1 MRAVFA
7 LNPWESKRLIGR
19 AVAHLPE
26 VQHALAEAQ
35 ILIAHGSTN
44 VFVAEEVLGYCP
56 ERDKYASG
64 QVINGT
70 LCQTESSEKP
80 PILRLLKGK
89 PMPPVPSMDET
100 LAGWDDSCVFI
111 KGANAVDPEF
121 NAAIFNAHP
130 GAGTIGFAFGKICG
144 MGIPLIV
151 PVGLGKA
158 NSFRQ
163 AGVHPTGAR
172 PRRLFQ
178 WPEDLACCRLINA
191 KVITEIQALEILYGL
206 PAVHVGGGG
215 VSGSEGTV
223 VLTVN
228 GEDAVVEQAIEEFN
242 TIKGEPP
249 LALQKALCETC
260 IPSTPALRT
269 ADGAQVIENTAKTC
283 IYSGTPGSRPAGLV
297 QQAPDGILT
306 ATLPAKRNHK
316 RI

>member
-1 MRAVFA
+1 MRAVFS

-19 AVAHLPE
+19 AVSKLPE
-26 VQHALAEAQ
+26 VVYALSHAQLV
-35 ILIAHGSTN
+35 IAHGSTN

-80 PILRLLKGK
+80 PILRLVKGK
-89 PMPPVPSMDET
+89 PVPPVPTMDET
-100 LAGWDDSCVFI
+100 MAGWDDKCVFI

-151 PVGLGKA
+151 PVGLEKLIPSVKLASTQLG
-158 NSFRQ
+158 
-163 AGVHPTGAR
+163 HAR
-172 PRRLFQ
+172 VDYFNGQKIGMLP
-178 WPEDLACCRLINA
+178 LINA
-191 KVITEIQALEILYGL
+191 KVITEIQAFKILFGL
-206 PAVHVGGGG
+206 DAVHVGGGG
-215 VSGSEGTV
+215 VSGSEGTI
-223 VLTVN
+223 VLSVEGDKQSVN
-228 GEDAVVEQAIEEFN
+228 ESIEEIN

-249 LALQKALCETC
+249 LNLKKALCETC

-269 ADGAQVIENTAKTC
+269 ADGSQVIEQTEKTC
-283 IYSGTPGSRPAGLV
+283 IYSGTLETDL
-297 QQAPDGILT
+297 PDWFK
-306 ATLPAKRNHK
+306 KREVTY
-316 RI
+316 

>member
-151 PVGLGKA
+151 PVGLEKLIP
-158 NSFRQ
+158 SVKQ
-163 AGVHPTGAR
+163 ASTQLGHAR
-172 PRRLFQ
+172 VDYFNGQKIGMLP
-178 WPEDLACCRLINA
+178 LINA
-191 KVITEIQALEILYGL
+191 KVITEIQAFEILYGL

-260 IPSTPALRT
+260 IPSTPALSGLPTEPKSSKIR
-269 ADGAQVIENTAKTC
+269 AKTC
-283 IYSGTPGSRPAGLV
+283 IYSGTPEADL
-297 QQAPDGILT
+297 PDWFNKRQT
-306 ATLPAKRNHK
+306 AS
-316 RI
+316 

>member
-19 AVAHLPE
+19 AVARLPE
-26 VQHALAEAQ
+26 VQHALTEAQ
-35 ILIAHGSTN
+35 IIIAHGSTN
-44 VFVAEEVLGYCP
+44 VYVAEEVLGYCP

-80 PILRLLKGK
+80 AILRLVKGS
-89 PMPPVPSMDET
+89 PVPPVPTMDET
-100 LAGWDDSCVFI
+100 LAGWDDTCVFI

-121 NAAIFNAHP
+121 NAAVFNAHP

-151 PVGLGKA
+151 PVGLEKLIP
-158 NSFRQ
+158 SVKQ
-163 AGVHPTGAR
+163 ASTQLGHAR
-172 PRRLFQ
+172 VDYFNGQKIGMLP
-178 WPEDLACCRLINA
+178 LINA
-191 KVITEIQALEILYGL
+191 KVITEIQAFDILFGL
-206 PAVHVGGGG
+206 TAIHVGGGG

-223 VLTVN
+223 VLSVN

-242 TIKGEPP
+242 SIKGEPP

-269 ADGAQVIENTAKTC
+269 ADGAQVIEKTPKTC
-283 IYSGTPGSRPAGLV
+283 IYSGTLEADL
-297 QQAPDGILT
+297 PDWFK
-306 ATLPAKRNHK
+306 KRQTVS
-316 RI
+316 

>member
-19 AVAHLPE
+19 AVARLPE

-44 VFVAEEVLGYCP
+44 VYVAEEVLGYCP

-80 PILRLLKGK
+80 PILRLVKGE
-89 PMPPVPSMDET
+89 PVPPVPTMDET
-100 LAGWDDSCVFI
+100 LAGWDDRCVFI

-151 PVGLGKA
+151 PVGLEKLIP
-158 NSFRQ
+158 SVKQ
-163 AGVHPTGAR
+163 ASTQLGHAR
-172 PRRLFQ
+172 VDYFNGQKIGMLP
-178 WPEDLACCRLINA
+178 LINA
-191 KVITEIQALEILYGL
+191 KVITEIQAFEILFGL

-223 VLTVN
+223 VLSVN
-228 GEDAVVEQAIEEFN
+228 GEDAVVEAAIEEFN
-242 TIKGEPP
+242 AIKGEPP
-249 LALQKALCETC
+249 LELQKALCETC

-269 ADGAQVIENTAKTC
+269 VDGAQVIEKTAKTC
-283 IYSGTPGSRPAGLV
+283 IYSGTLEADL
-297 QQAPDGILT
+297 PDWFKKRQT
-306 ATLPAKRNHK
+306 AS
-316 RI
+316 

>member
-1 MRAVFA
+1 MRAVFS

-19 AVAHLPE
+19 AVSKLPE
-26 VQHALAEAQ
+26 VAYALSHAQLG
-35 ILIAHGSTN
+35 IAHGSTN

-80 PILRLLKGK
+80 PILRLVKGK
-89 PMPPVPSMDET
+89 PVPPVPTMDET
-100 LAGWDDSCVFI
+100 MAGWDDKCVFI

-151 PVGLGKA
+151 PVGLEKLIPSVKLASTQLG
-158 NSFRQ
+158 
-163 AGVHPTGAR
+163 HAR
-172 PRRLFQ
+172 VDYFNGQKIGMLP
-178 WPEDLACCRLINA
+178 LINA
-191 KVITEIQALEILYGL
+191 KVITEIQAFKILFGL
-206 PAVHVGGGG
+206 DAVHVGGGG
-215 VSGSEGTV
+215 VSGSEGTI
-223 VLTVN
+223 VLSVEGDKQSVN
-228 GEDAVVEQAIEEFN
+228 ESIEEIN

-249 LALQKALCETC
+249 LNLKKALCETC

-269 ADGAQVIENTAKTC
+269 ADGSQVIEQTEKTC
-283 IYSGTPGSRPAGLV
+283 IYSGTLETDL
-297 QQAPDGILT
+297 PDWFK
-306 ATLPAKRNHK
+306 KREVTY
-316 RI
+316 

>member
-26 VQHALAEAQ
+26 VQHTLAEAQ

-56 ERDKYASG
+56 ERDKYASC

-151 PVGLGKA
+151 PVGLEKLIP
-158 NSFRQ
+158 SVKQ
-163 AGVHPTGAR
+163 ASTQLGHAR
-172 PRRLFQ
+172 VDYFNGQKIGMLP
-178 WPEDLACCRLINA
+178 LINA
-191 KVITEIQALEILYGL
+191 KVITEIQAFEILYGL

-283 IYSGTPGSRPAGLV
+283 IYSGTPEADL
-297 QQAPDGILT
+297 PDWFNKRQT
-306 ATLPAKRNHK
+306 AS
-316 RI
+316 

>member
-1 MRAVFA
+1 
-7 LNPWESKRLIGR
+7 
-19 AVAHLPE
+19 
-26 VQHALAEAQ
+26 
-35 ILIAHGSTN
+35 
-44 VFVAEEVLGYCP
+44 
-56 ERDKYASG
+56 
-64 QVINGT
+64 
-70 LCQTESSEKP
+70 
-80 PILRLLKGK
+80 
-89 PMPPVPSMDET
+89 MDET

-151 PVGLGKA
+151 PVGLEKLIP
-158 NSFRQ
+158 SVKQ
-163 AGVHPTGAR
+163 ASTQLGHAR
-172 PRRLFQ
+172 VDYFNGQKIGMLP
-178 WPEDLACCRLINA
+178 LINA
-191 KVITEIQALEILYGL
+191 KVITEIQAFEILYAL

-242 TIKGEPP
+242 AIKGEPP

-269 ADGAQVIENTAKTC
+269 VDGAQVIENTAKTC
-283 IYSGTPGSRPAGLV
+283 IYSGTPEGDL
-297 QQAPDGILT
+297 PDWFNKRQT
-306 ATLPAKRNHK
+306 AS
-316 RI
+316 